1 MKRLLAILLTLTTLG
16 CLGLSGCKKRQAIGK
31 FYTLQE
37 ACEQGFLTEEDVK
50 AIAFY
55 HGGREANVDKFEE
68 DYAPTPKNPAQ
79 IPAKIQN
86 NIKSDYIFYFLK
98 ESKKAKE
105 SMIKIEKYYGYYNG
119 CYVVVIDHS
128 VPGYG
133 HNEGIMTVEIMGYK
147 FTYNWKGIEVWRK

>member
-16 CLGLSGCKKRQAIGK
+16 CLGVSSCKKRQAIGK

-37 ACEQGFLTEEDVK
+37 AFDQGFLTEEDVK

-79 IPAKIQN
+79 IPASIQN
-86 NIKSDYIFYFLK
+86 DIKSDYIFYFLK

-133 HNEGIMTVEIMGYK
+133 HHAGIMTVEIMGYK
-147 FTYNWKGIEVWRK
+147 FTYDWKGIDVWRK

>member
-16 CLGLSGCKKRQAIGK
+16 CLGLRGCKKRQAIGK

-55 HGGREANVDKFEE
+55 HGGREANADKFEE
-68 DYAPTPKNPAQ
+68 DYVPIPKNPEQ

-86 NIKSDYIFYFLK
+86 DIKSDYIYYFLK
-98 ESKKAKE
+98 ESKNAKE
-105 SMIKIEKYYGYYNG
+105 SMIKIEEYYGSYNG
-119 CYVVVIDHS
+119 YYVAVIGHN
-128 VPGYG
+128 VPGTN
-133 HNEGIMTVEIMGYK
+133 HHTGIMTKEIMGYK
-147 FTYNWKGIEVWRK
+147 FTYDWKGIEVWRK

>member
-55 HGGREANVDKFEE
+55 HGGREANADKFEE
-68 DYAPTPKNPAQ
+68 DYVPISKNPEQ

-86 NIKSDYIFYFLK
+86 DIKSDYIYYFLK
-98 ESKKAKE
+98 ESKNAKE
-105 SMIKIEKYYGYYNG
+105 SMIKIEEYYGSYNG
-119 CYVVVIDHS
+119 YYVAVIGHN
-128 VPGYG
+128 VPGTN
-133 HNEGIMTVEIMGYK
+133 HHTGIMTKEIMGYK
-147 FTYNWKGIEVWRK
+147 FTYDWKGIEVWRK

>member
-16 CLGLSGCKKRQAIGK
+16 CLGLSSCKKRQAIGK

-79 IPAKIQN
+79 IPASIQN
-86 NIKSDYIFYFLK
+86 DKKSDYIFYFLK
-98 ESKKAKE
+98 ES
-105 SMIKIEKYYGYYNG
+105 
-119 CYVVVIDHS
+119 IDLS
-128 VPGYG
+128 
-133 HNEGIMTVEIMGYK
+133 
-147 FTYNWKGIEVWRK
+147 